1 MKLQKIKLTLA
12 FLAFSSTL
20 SGVPDSAELFYK
32 VREGQM
38 AWIQNGK
45 WSPCAQELMQR
56 LSHVDEEGLE
66 TQDYAPKLSELQGIS
81 LSDPISQM
89 KADELLTSLA
99 LTYISDMKGERLN
112 PKKVD
117 KDLYIK
123 QVEVSEAG
131 LLKDYL
137 GSSSCTWI
145 ASLAPSHKDY
155 QDLKELLKDY
165 RAIKAAGGWPELP
178 KGTKLE
184 KGDQGANVEVLR
196 KQLVAQGSLDSAQQP
211 GLHFDDALEAAVKSY
226 QETHGLEPDGKVGP
240 GTLEALN
247 TSVDKRIE
255 QIIVSLERERWLP
268 NDLGSRYIMVN
279 IAGFELDA
287 VSDNKLQFTMPV
299 ITGRAYR
306 QTPSF
311 NAHINEIIFNPSWH
325 VPYNIAVSD
334 KLPKLKNNPNAFS
347 GKGYNF
353 YDSSG
358 NSVSPTSV
366 NWSAYSSG
374 NFPYRIVQSP
384 GSANALGKIRFTIDY
399 ESAKLPNLSIYLHG
413 TPDQE
418 LFSKSQRSFSSGCI
432 RVEDPAQLA
441 QFVFDEPSTWS
452 LDRIKKETAGTK
464 TDRIKLKDP
473 IPVYITYFTV
483 WKDAQGRTHFVKDIY
498 GQDKQ
503 VWDALQKRRK
513 I

>member
-1 MKLQKIKLTLA
+1 MRLQKFTLTLA
-12 FLAFSSTL
+12 FLSFSSAL
-20 SGVPDSAELFYK
+20 SSAPDSVELFYK
-32 VREGQM
+32 DRAGQM
-38 AWIQNGK
+38 VWIQDGK
-45 WSPCAQELMQR
+45 WSPCAQELMGK
-56 LSHVDEEGLE
+56 LAHVDEEGLE
-66 TQDYAPKLSELQGIS
+66 TQDYGPKLAELNSIS
-81 LSDPISQM
+81 ISDPQSQM
-89 KADELLTSLA
+89 AADQALTALA
-99 LTYISDMKGERLN
+99 MTYISDMKGERLN

-123 QVEVSEAG
+123 QVDVSESD
-131 LLKDYL
+131 LLKGYL
-137 GSSSCTWI
+137 GSSSCAWI
-145 ASLAPSHKDY
+145 ASLAPSRKDY
-155 QDLKELLKDY
+155 QDLKQLLKDY
-165 RAIKAAGGWPELP
+165 RAIQAAGGWPELP

-184 KGDQGANVEVLR
+184 KGDQGPNVEILR
-196 KQLVAQGSLDSAQQP
+196 KQLVSQGSLDAAQQS
-211 GLHFDDALEAAVKSY
+211 GLQFDDVLEAALKSY
-226 QETHGLEPDGKVGP
+226 QDTHGLEMDGKIGP
-240 GTLEALN
+240 ATFEALN
-247 TSVDKRIE
+247 TPVEKRIE
-255 QIIVSLERERWLP
+255 QIIVGLERERWLP
-268 NDLGSRYIMVN
+268 EDLGSRYIMVN

-358 NSVSPTSV
+358 NSVSPASV
-366 NWSAYSSG
+366 NWGAYSSG

-399 ESAKLPNLSIYLHG
+399 ESAKLPNLNVYLHG
-413 TPDQE
+413 TPEQE

-432 RVEDPAQLA
+432 RVEDPARLA
-441 QFVFDEPSTWS
+441 QFVFDEPNTWS
-452 LDRIKKETAGTK
+452 MDRIKKETVGSK
-464 TDRIKLKDP
+464 TDRVKLKDP
-473 IPVYITYFTV
+473 ISVYITYFTV
-483 WKDAQGRTHFVKDIY
+483 WKDAQGRTNFVKDIY

-503 VWDALQKRRK
+503 VWEALQSRRK
-513 I
+513 G